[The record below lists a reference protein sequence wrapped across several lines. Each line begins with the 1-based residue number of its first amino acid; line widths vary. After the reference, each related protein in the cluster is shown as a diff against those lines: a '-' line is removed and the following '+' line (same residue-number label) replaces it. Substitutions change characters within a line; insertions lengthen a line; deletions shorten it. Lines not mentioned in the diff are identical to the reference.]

1 MPLAVRTLSWRHC
14 FVPTLTAALVN
25 CDPREPSTEAPPES
39 SVDHP
44 PGRQCHLHLSIAAC
58 LPACLP
64 SPLWPLGE
72 SKSGEEPPSRT
83 STCTCNINCND
94 EIYGRWGSFS
104 RGLPH
109 QKKWHN
115 PLVLLELPT
124 HSRAHGHGLTACKF
138 TIGHPPDHPSPAY
151 I

>member
-25 CDPREPSTEAPPES
+25 CDPREPSTEAPPEG

-44 PGRQCHLHLSIAAC
+44 PVPPPLVHCC
-58 LPACLP
+58 LPACLLLFG
-64 SPLWPLGE
+64 LWANPNQE
-72 SKSGEEPPSRT
+72 KSRRAAPAT
-83 STCTCNINCND
+83 STATMR
-94 EIYGRWGSFS
+94 YGRWGSFS

-109 QKKWHN
+109 QKIWHN

-124 HSRAHGHGLTACKF
+124 HSRAHGHRLTACKF

-151 I
+151 IYI